1 METTGKVVNVT
12 RDILSGKL
20 NVTFQIDTEPIDEI
34 NELGRTSDVLDITA
48 KKHRKKRSLD
58 ANAYFHVIVG
68 KIADKL
74 GISKTRCKNIL
85 IARYGQQEFLEEGQP
100 VILKTNISVEKML
113 EQEFLHAGPCGVK
126 VENGTE
132 VIFYKVYRGS
142 HTLDSKEFSNLLEG
156 TIQEA
161 KELGIE
167 TIPPAELH
175 RMMSA
180 WKPKEV

>member
-1 METTGKVVNVT
+1 MDTTGKMVGMS

-20 NVTFQIDTEPIDEI
+20 NVTFQIESEPIDEL
-34 NELGRTSDVLDITA
+34 NGYGQTSDVLDITV
-48 KKHRKKRSLD
+48 KKHKKKRSLD
-58 ANAYFHVIVG
+58 ANAYFHVICG
-68 KIADKL
+68 KIADRL

-85 IARYGQQEFLEEGQP
+85 IGRYGQQDFLDDGNP

-113 EQEFLHAGPCGVK
+113 EQEFLHAWPCGTK

-132 VIFYKVYRGS
+132 VIFYKVFRGS
-142 HTLDSKEFSNLLEG
+142 HTLDSREMSILIEG
-156 TIQEA
+156 TVQEA

-167 TIPPAELH
+167 TIPPAELQ